1 MKRFSETTK
10 WADPWFRGLP
20 IEAKCLWLWIL
31 DNCDCAGIIEIDMGL
46 AEFQIGSTKPL
57 ASPLEALGDRVE
69 MYGSKLFVPKF
80 IRYQY
85 GDELHFAN
93 TAHRGVIRR
102 LEMAKIPCPVRISE
116 KKDQAPLK
124 PLQSPLQGAQD
135 KDKDKDKDKDLIT
148 KSNIKKKYSSKDA
161 EEIYQLYPKKVAKD
175 DAIKAISKALAR
187 VSKGTLTEAVTAY
200 AKARIG
206 QDPKFTPHPATWFN
220 KARWEDDRTT
230 WKDADSGKMNFGSK
244 SATTYQD
251 RHPNDKNE
259 QYEIPDL

>member
-1 MKRFSETTK
+1 MKRFTETAK

-57 ASPLEALGDRVE
+57 TSPLEALGDRVE
-69 MYGSKLFVPKF
+69 MHGSKLFVPKF

-116 KKDQAPLK
+116 KKDQTPLK
-124 PLQSPLQGAQD
+124 PLQSPLRGAQD
-135 KDKDKDKDKDLIT
+135 KDKDKDKDLMKASTKKSKEKPNIDEVRAFCKEIELPETDGDATFWKWEGNGWTNGNKPIKDWKATIRSW
-148 KSNIKKKYSSKDA
+148 KSAGHLPSQKSSN
-161 EEIYQLYPKKVAKD
+161 
-175 DAIKAISKALAR
+175 R
-187 VSKGTLTEAVTAY
+187 
-200 AKARIG
+200 
-206 QDPKFTPHPATWFN
+206 FTPQNQPSTHATRN
-220 KARWEDDRTT
+220 PR
-230 WKDADSGKMNFGSK
+230 DA
-244 SATTYQD
+244 
-251 RHPNDKNE
+251 HE
-259 QYEIPDL
+259 QYEIPEL